1 MRGEMSEQLFCPVQT
16 YPRTRDTPAEF
27 CDELVSDYGD
37 LCELHDEADRAD
49 DQYENYLES
58 LRKES

>member
-1 MRGEMSEQLFCPVQT
+1 MADPIFCPVQT
-16 YPRTRDTPAEF
+16 YPQTREMPAEF
-27 CDELVSDYGD
+27 CDELVSEEGD